1 MLNLAICPKYFF
13 SVKSIA
19 FFNVYLY
26 VLLRMDYLNVS
37 AIPSSYICNP
47 VNIRK
52 SFAEIGRHF

>member
-13 SVKSIA
+13 SVTFIA
-19 FFNVYLY
+19 FFNVYLD

-47 VNIRK
+47 VNTRK
-52 SFAEIGRHF
+52 CFAEIGRYF